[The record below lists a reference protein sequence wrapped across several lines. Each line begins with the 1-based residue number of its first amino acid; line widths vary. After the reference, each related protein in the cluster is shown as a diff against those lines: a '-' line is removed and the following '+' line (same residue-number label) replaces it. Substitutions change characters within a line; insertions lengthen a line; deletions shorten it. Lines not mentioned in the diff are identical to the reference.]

1 MDVLIHILLGV
12 MMETHTLLSC
22 LEIQKVKKE
31 QIIAIIDLIP
41 ADWNITNEEKN
52 ALVNYIYNRFQ
63 RIDEILEIL
72 NIKGGVINEF

>member
-1 MDVLIHILLGV
+1 MYKELYDFVDKIK
-12 MMETHTLLSC
+12 
-22 LEIQKVKKE
+22 KVKKE